1 MASPF
6 KIYRILC
13 STPPELDP
21 ERTLFESSLAAFGEK
36 VTFPE
41 QILFAGASFR
51 DGFDAGRHRGPAEA
65 NVRLCDFF
73 VHIYGETWPGP
84 TFRDFIKLAIGCIE
98 DPSKPMRQAAVLF
111 KNPTEADEKVRQ
123 VRQTLIEEGKCAVL
137 EFRDSAELEAQ
148 LKQIYACWYASVK
161 ERP

>member
-13 STPPELDP
+13 STPPELDA

-36 VTFPE
+36 VIFPE

-65 NVRLCDFF
+65 NVRMCDFF
-73 VHIYGETWPGP
+73 VHIFGETWPGP
-84 TFRDFIKLAIGCIE
+84 AFRDFIQLAIECIA
-98 DPSKPMRQAAVLF
+98 DPTKPMRQATVLF
-111 KNPTEADEKVRQ
+111 KNPAEADDKVRQ
-123 VRQTLIEEGKCAVL
+123 LQQTLIEAGKCEVR
-137 EFRDSAELEAQ
+137 EFHDSTELEEH
-148 LKQIYACWYASVK
+148 LKQLYANWHASVK
-161 ERP
+161 ARP